1 MGASIQMLSLRSA
14 QGEII
19 GDIAVKGA
27 QLKGGVIEG
36 AEIPLLIDELP
47 MLAALGP
54 FTEEGI
60 EIRDAAELRVKESDR
75 IRALAENLRRM
86 GATVE
91 ERPDGLKVAG
101 RGAGKIH
108 GAEIEPHGDHRVAM
122 AFAVAALGAEGATT
136 IRDAECAGVSYP
148 TFYEDLA
155 RVSE

>member
-36 AEIPLLIDELP
+36 AEIPLVIDELP

-60 EIRDAAELRVKESDR
+60 EIRDAP
-75 IRALAENLRRM
+75 N
-86 GATVE
+86 
-91 ERPDGLKVAG
+91 
-101 RGAGKIH
+101 
-108 GAEIEPHGDHRVAM
+108 
-122 AFAVAALGAEGATT
+122 
-136 IRDAECAGVSYP
+136 CA
-148 TFYEDLA
+148 
-155 RVSE
+155 